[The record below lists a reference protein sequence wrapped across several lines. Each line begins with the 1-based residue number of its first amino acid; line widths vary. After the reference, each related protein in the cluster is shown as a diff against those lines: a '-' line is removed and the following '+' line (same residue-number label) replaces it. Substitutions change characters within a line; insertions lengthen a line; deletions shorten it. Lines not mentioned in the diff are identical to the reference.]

1 MTLRKLLVALFAM
14 ALAAAGCDG
23 DDGDGDSQ
31 PSAPTE
37 SSTTSTTSAAAAD
50 DDDEEPSCDFGGSR
64 DQQRAEPQ
72 GIPLVITDVEIA
84 VVDDGCV
91 EAVTFSIREREG
103 AESPSLGYEVE
114 PDEPPFVATND
125 EEIEVEGESFV
136 RVTFLNGS
144 TLDENFEQA
153 YGGPDEIGGEDDLI
167 VEVVKVS
174 DFEGVSEWVVGLNS
188 PYAFVVDDGDDDRFA
203 VTFGVT

>member
-1 MTLRKLLVALFAM
+1 MTLRRLLVALFAV
-14 ALAAAGCDG
+14 ALVAAGCDG
-23 DDGDGDSQ
+23 DGDGDSQ
-31 PSAPTE
+31 PPAPTE
-37 SSTTSTTSAAAAD
+37 SSTTSTTSAAAAT
-50 DDDEEPSCDFGGSR
+50 DDDEEPSCDFAGSR
-64 DQQRAEPQ
+64 DRQRAEPQ

-153 YGGPDEIGGEDDLI
+153 YSGPDEIGGEDDLI

-188 PYAFVVDDGDDDRFA
+188 PYAYVVDEGDDDRFA

>member
-14 ALAAAGCDG
+14 TLVAAGCDG

-31 PSAPTE
+31 SPAPTG

-50 DDDEEPSCDFGGSR
+50 DDEPSCDFEGTR

-72 GIPLVITDVEIA
+72 GIPLVITDVEVA

-153 YGGPDEIGGEDDLI
+153 YSGPDEVGGEDDLI

-188 PYAFVVDDGDDDRFA
+188 PYAFVVDDGDDERFA

>member
-1 MTLRKLLVALFAM
+1 MTLRRLLVALFAM
-14 ALAAAGCDG
+14 ALVAAGCDG
-23 DDGDGDSQ
+23 DDGDSDSQ
-31 PSAPTE
+31 PPAPTE

-50 DDDEEPSCDFGGSR
+50 DDEEPSCDFEGGR
-64 DQQRAEPQ
+64 DQQRGEPQ
-72 GIPLVITDVEIA
+72 GIPLVITDVEIT

-103 AESPSLGYEVE
+103 AESPSLGYDVE

-125 EEIEVEGESFV
+125 EEIEVQGESFV

-153 YGGPDEIGGEDDLI
+153 YSGPDEIGSEDDLI
-167 VEVVKVS
+167 VEVVKIS

-188 PYAFVVDDGDDDRFA
+188 PYAFVVDDGDNDRFA

>member
-1 MTLRKLLVALFAM
+1 MTLRRLLVTLFAM
-14 ALAAAGCDG
+14 ALVAAGCNG
-23 DDGDGDSQ
+23 DGDGDSQ
-31 PSAPTE
+31 PPAPPE
-37 SSTTSTTSAAAAD
+37 SSTTSIASAAAD
-50 DDDEEPSCDFGGSR
+50 DDEKPSCDFEGNR

-72 GIPLVITDVEIA
+72 GIPLVITDVEIV

-153 YGGPDEIGGEDDLI
+153 YRGPDEIGGDDDLI
-167 VEVVKVS
+167 VEVVKIS